1 MFPQKPRIF
10 STFIELNTVRKY
22 VGLITKEL
30 ERSHNPRIFPLDINT
45 VIDDQTDILG
55 DGLHLAESGHAKVAA
70 EIVRLFNE
78 SVSGS

>member
-45 VIDDQTDILG
+45 VIDDQADILG